1 MKGDV
6 KGKTSPLTGKSEF
19 LVPTSSPLWRPRQ
32 TWFTGPWILDGAVSV
47 PGREGSG
54 KDREFIVDSSQRPRA
69 AEAVQAETGLGWPT
83 MVLSETG
90 RLQLSGVMRGGLRV
104 G

>member
-1 MKGDV
+1 M
-6 KGKTSPLTGKSEF
+6 
-19 LVPTSSPLWRPRQ
+19 RN
-32 TWFTGPWILDGAVSV
+32 
-47 PGREGSG
+47 REERG

-69 AEAVQAETGLGWPT
+69 VAAVQAETGLGVPT

-90 RLQLSGVMRGGLRV
+90 RLQLFGVIRGGLKV